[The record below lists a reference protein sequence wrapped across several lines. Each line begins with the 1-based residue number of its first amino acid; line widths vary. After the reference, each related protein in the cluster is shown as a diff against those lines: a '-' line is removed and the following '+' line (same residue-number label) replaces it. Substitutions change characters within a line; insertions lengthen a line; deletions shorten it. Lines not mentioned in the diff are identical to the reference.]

1 MKARGIFKISALTLL
16 TSVAMGANAGVSMT
30 TDQGVFAINGDVEFD
45 NNINQKEKT
54 GMEDK
59 TVFDQSGRLLVGVSG
74 LRQLSDS
81 HYISTHGE
89 ILLKIEGGI
98 DADDA
103 WIAMGKENDWEVKLG
118 RFEAYDMYP
127 VGQDTY
133 LEFADTVFAADGVDV
148 YRTKEARGRSDNGQI
163 NLSKTVGANYFE
175 LSTNFMPEQDGTDTI
190 ASSGDN
196 TTDTNAI
203 FLRPVASFGLGE
215 SFRLAVAA
223 EINATGDADE
233 AVRDFTGY
241 GATFNYSADMLSI
254 NVNYAY
260 RDFDTLDRDDMS
272 AAINAQ
278 YDNLFAGYIYAK
290 NDIAGDKHES
300 DTYYASYKFANIM
313 DVEDLALYLGA
324 YSSKVQDTDTQDS
337 GARLRVKYLF

>member
-30 TDQGVFAINGDVEFD
+30 TDQGVFAINGDVEF
-45 NNINQKEKT
+45 NNDIRQKEKT
-54 GMEDK
+54 GVEDK
-59 TVFDQSGRLLVGVSG
+59 TVFDQNGRLLIGVSG
-74 LRQLSDS
+74 LRQLNDS
-81 HYISTHGE
+81 YYISTHGE
-89 ILLKIEGGI
+89 ILMHISSGI

-127 VGQDTY
+127 VGQDTN
-133 LEFADTVFAADGVDV
+133 LEFADTKFAADGVDV
-148 YRTKEARGRSDNGQI
+148 YRTKDARGRSNNGQI

-175 LSTNFMPEQDGTDTI
+175 LSTNFMPEKEAALADGSDTPD
-190 ASSGDN
+190 S
-196 TTDTNAI
+196 NAV

-223 EINATGDADE
+223 EINATGDNEDKDQ
-233 AVRDFTGY
+233 DFTGY

-260 RDFDTLDRDDMS
+260 RDFDSKDRDDMS

-290 NDIAGDKHES
+290 NDDSGTKRES

-324 YSSKVQDTDTQDS
+324 YSSKVQDSDTQDS